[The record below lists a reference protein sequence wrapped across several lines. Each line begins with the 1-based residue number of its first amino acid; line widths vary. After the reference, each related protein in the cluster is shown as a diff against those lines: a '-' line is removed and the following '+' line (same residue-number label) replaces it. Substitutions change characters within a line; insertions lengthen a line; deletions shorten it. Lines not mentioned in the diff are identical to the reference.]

1 MTSSA
6 ATWPAWRR
14 HAHWAADVDATW
26 RAERAAIARLPKG
39 DMSGEC
45 SVCGGQAA
53 FPGDPAGNS
62 TREGLACTVCGSSAR
77 QRAVAM
83 VLFDGLECPWQ
94 SVVYMT
100 EHASSFYVRLRRRI
114 GRLHGSE
121 YGLGLR
127 RRLQMSTWLW
137 RSGVLEFVRLQDVTA
152 LSYRDA
158 VMDAVVCQDV
168 LEHVPDY
175 RAALRELVRVL
186 KPGGRLVLTVP
197 FYDASPDSVQV
208 AHRDADGRIECVGE
222 PEYHGDPASGGVL
235 CYHHFGWGLLD
246 AMRDAG
252 FSDAQAC
259 RVQDLERGLPQGLW
273 VLRATR

>member
-1 MTSSA
+1 
-6 ATWPAWRR
+6 
-14 HAHWAADVDATW
+14 
-26 RAERAAIARLPKG
+26 
-39 DMSGEC
+39 
-45 SVCGGQAA
+45 
-53 FPGDPAGNS
+53 
-62 TREGLACTVCGSSAR
+62 
-77 QRAVAM
+77 M
-83 VLFDGLECPWQ
+83 VLLAGLQHPRR
-94 SVVYMT
+94 SVVYTT
-100 EHASSFYVRLRRRI
+100 EHASSFYVQLRRRI
-114 GRLHGSE
+114 GRLRGSE

-127 RRLQMSTWLW
+127 RRLKMSTWLW
-137 RSGVLEFVRLQDVTA
+137 RSGVLEIVQLQDVTA

-197 FYDASPDSVQV
+197 FYDDSPQSVQI
-208 AHRDADGRIECVGE
+208 ARPDGQGGIEFDGE
-222 PEYHGDPASGGVL
+222 PEYHGDPVSGGVL
-235 CYHHFGWGLLD
+235 CYHHFGWDLLD